1 MQKLFEQVQSAFGF
15 GDNLNHLTASQTVL
29 RTILIYGIT
38 LLIVRLGSRRFLSKA
53 TAFDV
58 VVAIM
63 LGSVMSRGI
72 DGSDSFIVT
81 VMAGVALVGTHWLI
95 GLLAFHAGW
104 FGPLVKGGRLLLIKN
119 GKIHEEG
126 MRKGSITQRDLT
138 QAIRMQ
144 TDHRD
149 HTRIKRAYLERNG
162 EISILPEEHEPY
174 VVDVSVEDGVKKV
187 RIELH

>member
-1 MQKLFEQVQSAFGF
+1 LEKFFEQVQSAFGF
-15 GDNLNHLTASQTVL
+15 GNGVNGLSASQTVL

-81 VMAGVALVGTHWLI
+81 VLAGVALVGTHWII
-95 GLLAFHAGW
+95 GLLAYHTGW
-104 FGPLVKGGRLLLIKN
+104 FGPLVKGGRILLIKD
-119 GKIHEEG
+119 GQVQKVG
-126 MRKGSITQRDLT
+126 MRKASITQRDLT

-162 EISILPEEHEPY
+162 EISILPEEHQPY
-174 VVDVSVEDGVKKV
+174 VVDVAVEDGVEKV
-187 RIELH
+187 RIEIQ